1 MFTMRKLLTTVII
14 TAVSAVA
21 MAAPGPAPA
30 PAPSI
35 LDIKHSLRDDNVRP
49 PESFETQARILE
61 ENFFLRNYTDAQPNS
76 REPKFGNDEEYTR
89 KLAALNSGIE
99 LPYNPVVGKLIN
111 MYLGKR
117 RGLVSSMLALHDYY
131 GDIFVEELEKFGM
144 PLELQYL
151 PVIES
156 AINPNAVSRAG
167 ATGLW
172 QFMPA
177 TAKGLGMEV
186 SSLVDERRA
195 ARESSHN
202 AARYLKQLY
211 DIYGDWSLAIA
222 AYNCG
227 PGNVNKARR
236 RAGKPDAAFWEI
248 YNYLPS
254 ETRGYVPAFIAANF
268 VMNYHDD
275 YGIHRPVVKRPLI
288 TDTVEVRER
297 VHFNQIANVLNIPI
311 DEIRMLNPQ
320 YRRDVIP
327 GSVTRP
333 YILTLPS
340 QQVLSYLSSREDIL
354 SYEADKYNPRTTVAI
369 GSSKKKLEEEEKEE
383 AKSEEI
389 QQEIGQQQPEVLA
402 DGNIQKLTHTV
413 ARGEDLGSIAK
424 HYGVSATDIKHWNN
438 LRRGKVREGDKL
450 TIELRQR
457 QAITAVNSRP
467 SSSTAVPARTQNQS
481 TAKESTSVPARSNG
495 YSSSS
500 RYQQPSY
507 DVPQRNSEKYKKR
520 RQEAQQQLQ
529 SNSSKRNSRNKQQ
542 AETTSRKNSRSRKSA
557 PKVIKHEVKSGE
569 SLEKIAK
576 RHGTTVD
583 AIRKANGMKKNETM
597 LHPGDALK
605 IPGKTATASKSKNSK
620 NDTKKSSKSSS
631 SKNSKSTKSTSKSTK
646 KSKKK

>member
-1 MFTMRKLLTTVII
+1 MITMRKLFSTVII
-14 TAVSAVA
+14 TAATAAAV
-21 MAAPGPAPA
+21 AAPGPAPA

-76 REPKFGNDEEYTR
+76 REPIFGNDEEYTR

-236 RAGKPDAAFWEI
+236 RAGKPDADFWEI

-327 GSVTRP
+327 GSASRP

-340 QQVLSYLSSREDIL
+340 QQVLSYLSSRDDIL
-354 SYEADKYNPRTTVAI
+354 AYEAEKYNPRTTVSI
-369 GSSKKKLEEEEKEE
+369 GINSNKKLEEEQKEEEKSQEIQKEE
-383 AKSEEI
+383 AA
-389 QQEIGQQQPEVLA
+389 QQPEVLA
-402 DGNIQKLTHTV
+402 DGSVQKVTHTV

-467 SSSTAVPARTQNQS
+467 SGSSTVPARPSRQQSAQETTQ
-481 TAKESTSVPARSNG
+481 VPARSTG

-500 RYQQPSY
+500 HRQPSY
-507 DVPQRNSEKYKKR
+507 DTPQRNSEKYKKR

-529 SNSSKRNSRNKQQ
+529 SNSSKRNSRKQSE
-542 AETTSRKNSRSRKSA
+542 AVSKKNSRSRKAA
-557 PKVIKHEVKSGE
+557 PKVVKHEVKSGE

-597 LHPGDALK
+597 LHPGDDLK
-605 IPGKTATASKSKNSK
+605 IPKASASTSKSKNSK
-620 NDTKKSSKSSS
+620 KDSKAKSSS
-631 SKNSKSTKSTSKSTK
+631 SKKSKSSKSTSKSSK

>member
-1 MFTMRKLLTTVII
+1 MFTMRKILTTVIL
-14 TAVSAVA
+14 TAASAAA

-49 PESFETQARILE
+49 PESFETQARTLE

-76 REPKFGNDEEYTR
+76 REPKFGNGEEYTR

-99 LPYNPVVGKLIN
+99 LPYNPVVGKLID

-131 GDIFVEELEKFGM
+131 GDIFVEELEKLGM

-236 RAGKPDAAFWEI
+236 RAGKPDADFWEI

-297 VHFNQIANVLNIPI
+297 VHFNQIANVLNIPV

-327 GSVTRP
+327 GSANRP
-333 YILTLPS
+333 YVLTLPS
-340 QQVLSYLSSREDIL
+340 QQVLSYLSSRDDIL
-354 SYEADKYNPRTTVAI
+354 AYEADKYNPRTTVSI
-369 GSSKKKLEEEEKEE
+369 GMNSNKKLEEERREE
-383 AKSEEI
+383 AKSEQIAKE
-389 QQEIGQQQPEVLA
+389 EANQQPEVLA
-402 DGNIQKLTHTV
+402 DGNVQKLTHTV

-457 QAITAVNSRP
+457 QAITAVNSRQ
-467 SSSTAVPARTQNQS
+467 SGASTVPARNSGQTS
-481 TAKESTSVPARSNG
+481 AKETTSVPARSTG
-495 YSSSS
+495 YSSSHH
-500 RYQQPSY
+500 QQPSY

-520 RQEAQQQLQ
+520 RQEAQQQWQ
-529 SNSSKRNSRNKQQ
+529 SNSSKRYSREQQ
-542 AETTSRKNSRSRKSA
+542 AETTSKKNRRNRKAA

-597 LHPGDALK
+597 LHPGDDLK
-605 IPGKTATASKSKNSK
+605 IPGKTATATKSKNSK
-620 NDTKKSSKSSS
+620 KDSKVKSKSNS
-631 SKNSKSTKSTSKSTK
+631 SKNSKSSKSTSKSSK
-646 KSKKK
+646 KSRRK